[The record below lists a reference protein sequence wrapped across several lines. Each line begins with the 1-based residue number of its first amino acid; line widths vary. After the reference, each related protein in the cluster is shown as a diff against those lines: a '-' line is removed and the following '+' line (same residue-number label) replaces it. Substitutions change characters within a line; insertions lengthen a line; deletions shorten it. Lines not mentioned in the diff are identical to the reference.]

1 MVLVDQLRVRDKNL
15 ELFHYDWEQASLEY
29 KTLEDDIQDLEKKL
43 SNIADQAVGLKIAME
58 HMLEQ
63 KTERKFLL
71 TVHMNKLRQAYKG
84 IVR

>member
-1 MVLVDQLRVRDKNL
+1 MVLIDQLRVRDKNL

-29 KTLEDDIQDLEKKL
+29 KTLEDDIQELEEKL
-43 SNIADQAVGLKIAME
+43 SKIADQAVSLKIAMG
-58 HMLEQ
+58 HILEQ

-71 TVHMNKLRQAYKG
+71 TVHMNKLRQAHKG

>member
-1 MVLVDQLRVRDKNL
+1 MILVDQLRVRDKNL
-15 ELFHYDWEQASLEY
+15 ELFHYDWEQANLEY
-29 KTLEDDIQDLEKKL
+29 KTLEDDIQDLEEKL
-43 SNIADQAVGLKIAME
+43 SKIADQAVGLKIAME

>member
-15 ELFHYDWEQASLEY
+15 ELFHYDWEQANLEY
-29 KTLEDDIQDLEKKL
+29 KTLEDDIQDLEEKL
-43 SNIADQAVGLKIAME
+43 SKIADQAVGLKIAME

>member
-1 MVLVDQLRVRDKNL
+1 MILIDQLKVRDKNL
-15 ELFHYDWEQASLEY
+15 ELFHYDWEKANLEY
-29 KTLEDDIQDLEKKL
+29 KTLEVEINDLEKKL
-43 SNIADQAVGLKIAME
+43 SRITEQSISLKIAME

-71 TVHMNKLRQAYKG
+71 TVHMNKLRQEHKG

>member
-15 ELFHYDWEQASLEY
+15 ELFNYDWEQASLEY
-29 KTLEDDIQDLEKKL
+29 KTLEDDIQELEEKL
-43 SNIADQAVGLKIAME
+43 SKIKDQAVSLKIAME
-58 HMLEQ
+58 HILEQ

-71 TVHMNKLRQAYKG
+71 TVHMNKLRQAHKG